1 MKLTDSPTLFPQPF
15 ARDADPRL
23 VNATLPETTSDS
35 GRVSL
40 LGGFPIANFTALS
53 AGGKPVDG
61 VDMQTLFHMLSIVAR
76 AVEAGQVRQ
85 WDGGYGQTIGGYPAG
100 AVVSGSTPDTLYVS
114 LVDDN
119 LTDPAV
125 DINRVEGKRSWA
137 AVGNGQGVLSPLYEI
152 DVTQSGNTGQY
163 QSEILPCITGA
174 AIVQGDNGVADMSAQ
189 PVQSIGTT
197 LDYLPG
203 DGTDLFFIREEAR
216 LAVKILQDRQSY
228 LRSRDRAIIFQQ
240 AHLAEQ
246 KQVSL
251 IAKIEQAAKKLGI
264 SL

>member
-1 MKLTDSPTLFPQPF
+1 MKLTDSPALFPHPF

-23 VNATLPETTSDS
+23 VNATLPETTTDS

-85 WDGGYGQTIGGYPAG
+85 WDNGYAQQIGGYPTG
-100 AVVSGSTPDTLYVS
+100 AIVSGSTPGTLYVS

-119 LTDPAV
+119 LTNPVTDLQQNARP
-125 DINRVEGKRSWA
+125 KSW
-137 AVGNGQGVLSPLYEI
+137 STI
-152 DVTQSGNTGQY
+152 SGSLG
-163 QSEILPCITGA
+163 
-174 AIVQGDNGVADMSAQ
+174 
-189 PVQSIGTT
+189 
-197 LDYLPG
+197 G
-203 DGTDLFFIREEAR
+203 DGSGLFPLPVRYLTGTYDTPDGSFWAREQARLLVTLERQQRQAQISQKEAR
-216 LAVKILQDRQSY
+216 LK
-228 LRSRDRAIIFQQ
+228 Q
-240 AHLAEQ
+240 AAQLAEQ
-246 KQVSL
+246 K
-251 IAKIEQAAKKLGI
+251 AQAAESQLNDLEKKADKIAAAIQKYTGI